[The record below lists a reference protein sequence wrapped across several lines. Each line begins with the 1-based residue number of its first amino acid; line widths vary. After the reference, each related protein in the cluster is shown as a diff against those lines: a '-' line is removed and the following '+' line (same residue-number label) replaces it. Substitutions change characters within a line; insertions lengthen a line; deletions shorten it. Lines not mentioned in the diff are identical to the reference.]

1 MKTVLVSFIGVGRQP
16 REGATVISVSKS
28 GYERALYQFPA
39 EQGFPTENLESTI
52 FGSILLKRLRRL
64 NRSVSRW
71 LIMGTAQSVW
81 NDLIE
86 MFSEEEQTNLLD
98 DWNKVDDALKGKA
111 DPIRQELLDKWQAAL
126 TREMKDTEVLCRLVG
141 AGDTPESQERIYQSI
156 LDAAQTGDEIVLDIT
171 HGFRHQP
178 VLASFM
184 VMLLRWLREVKQ
196 VDVYNGALELGGKV
210 LKLDSCSELLEAIEA
225 IAIYEKTGNYRQ
237 IGEKLNLSQ
246 SFNSRL
252 EYLAFTGETL
262 KPRKEIAGHLHNE
275 CLNQIDTLDPI
286 KKSLA
291 ERLCDAL
298 AWGNEPSFALVWK
311 RKAQIEFQR
320 EQYFKAIALL
330 WEAVLIAECEAS
342 GIGNILDRSARK
354 NADERLQTRLKK
366 NAQKNNIW
374 KEPKNNFWRLKN
386 LRNAV
391 LHGTG
396 TDDEKVKK
404 ALDSLKDFKDI
415 FDKGLDLFDEV
426 ISKKI

>member
-1 MKTVLVSFIGVGRQP
+1 
-16 REGATVISVSKS
+16 
-28 GYERALYQFPA
+28 
-39 EQGFPTENLESTI
+39 
-52 FGSILLKRLRRL
+52 
-64 NRSVSRW
+64 
-71 LIMGTAQSVW
+71 
-81 NDLIE
+81 
-86 MFSEEEQTNLLD
+86 
-98 DWNKVDDALKGKA
+98 
-111 DPIRQELLDKWQAAL
+111 
-126 TREMKDTEVLCRLVG
+126 
-141 AGDTPESQERIYQSI
+141 
-156 LDAAQTGDEIVLDIT
+156 
-171 HGFRHQP
+171 
-178 VLASFM
+178 
-184 VMLLRWLREVKQ
+184 
-196 VDVYNGALELGGKV
+196 
-210 LKLDSCSELLEAIEA
+210 
-225 IAIYEKTGNYRQ
+225 
-237 IGEKLNLSQ
+237 
-246 SFNSRL
+246 
-252 EYLAFTGETL
+252 
-262 KPRKEIAGHLHNE
+262 
-275 CLNQIDTLDPI
+275 
-286 KKSLA
+286 
-291 ERLCDAL
+291 L